1 MQVIISIA
9 IGGAIGA
16 ILRFLFSRFI
26 GNSIATTFPL
36 GTYIVNMIGSFL
48 IGFLYTIFDKI
59 TVRPEIRS
67 FLLIGL
73 IGAFTT
79 FSTFILESFDLFK
92 DNEILLGFLN
102 ILFSQIGGFLSLFLG
117 IILARILLLGKF

>member
-16 ILRFLFSRFI
+16 ILRFLFSRYI
-26 GNSIATTFPL
+26 ANNNATTFPL

-79 FSTFILESFDLFK
+79 FSTFILESFNLFK

-117 IILARILLLGKF
+117 IILVRILLLGKF

>member
-1 MQVIISIA
+1 MQVIFSIA

-16 ILRFLFSRFI
+16 ILRFLFSRYI
-26 GNSIATTFPL
+26 NNNNATSFPL

-59 TVRPEIRS
+59 AVRPEIRS

-79 FSTFILESFDLFK
+79 FSTFILESFNLFK